1 MVFMY
6 HVAIFIIVVI
16 DQDPL
21 QIIVGFVILFFS
33 SATLNLLSC
42 SNHNTPSNHLNPKII
57 APYIFAFQSYKQST

>member
-21 QIIVGFVILFFS
+21 QIIVGFVILFF
-33 SATLNLLSC
+33 LV
-42 SNHNTPSNHLNPKII
+42 PP
-57 APYIFAFQSYKQST
+57 